1 MEVQTMNMRKKFPD
15 DFKAKVA
22 LAALKGDKT
31 TAELAS
37 EFQVH
42 ATQVNAWKAVLKE
55 RAQELFSGF
64 SSTHLTVKEQKD
76 TIEELYKNVGRMQVE
91 NNWLKKK
98 LNV

>member
-1 MEVQTMNMRKKFPD
+1 MAMRKKFPN

-31 TAELAS
+31 VAELES

-42 ATQVNAWKAVLKE
+42 ASQINAWKAALKE
-55 RAQELFSGF
+55 RATDVFSG
-64 SSTHLTVKEQKD
+64 SAGKSVKEYKD
-76 TIEELYKNVGRMQVE
+76 QIEELYNDIGRIQVE

-98 LNV
+98 LNF

>member
-1 MEVQTMNMRKKFPD
+1 MAMRKKFPD

-42 ATQVNAWKAVLKE
+42 PTQVNAWKAVLKD
-55 RAQELFSGF
+55 RASDVFSGSAGESVKEYKDRIEELFS
-64 SSTHLTVKEQKD
+64 D
-76 TIEELYKNVGRMQVE
+76 IGRIQVE

-98 LNV
+98 LNF

>member
-1 MEVQTMNMRKKFPD
+1 MGMRKKFPN

-31 TAELAS
+31 MAELAS

-42 ATQVNAWKAVLKE
+42 ASQINTWKAQLKE
-55 RAQELFSGF
+55 RAVDVFSG
-64 SSTHLTVKEQKD
+64 SAGVTVGEYKD
-76 TIEELYKNVGRMQVE
+76 KIEELYSDIGRIQVE

-98 LNV
+98 LNF

>member
-1 MEVQTMNMRKKFPD
+1 MGMRKKFPN

-31 TAELAS
+31 IAELES

-42 ATQVNAWKAVLKE
+42 ASQINAWKAALKD
-55 RAQELFSGF
+55 RAAEVFSGSAGKSVKEYKDRIEELFS
-64 SSTHLTVKEQKD
+64 D
-76 TIEELYKNVGRMQVE
+76 IGRIQVE

>member
-1 MEVQTMNMRKKFPD
+1 MVMRKKFPN

-31 TAELAS
+31 IAELES

-42 ATQVNAWKAVLKE
+42 ASQINTWKAQLKE
-55 RAQELFSGF
+55 RAAEVFSG
-64 SSTHLTVKEQKD
+64 SAGITAKEYKD
-76 TIEELYKNVGRMQVE
+76 QIEGLYSDIGRIQVE

-98 LNV
+98 LHI

>member
-1 MEVQTMNMRKKFPD
+1 MAMRKKFPD

-31 TAELAS
+31 TAELAG

-42 ATQVNAWKAVLKE
+42 TTQINTWKAVLKE
-55 RAQELFSGF
+55 RAPELFSGF
-64 SSTHLTVKEQKD
+64 SSTHETVKEQKD
-76 TIEELYKNVGRMQVE
+76 TIEELYKNVGKMQVE

>member
-1 MEVQTMNMRKKFPD
+1 MAMRKKFPD

-22 LAALKGDKT
+22 FAALKGDKT

-42 ATQVNAWKAVLKE
+42 TTQINAWKAVLKE
-55 RAQELFSGF
+55 RAAELFNG
-64 SSTHLTVKEQKD
+64 SSSAYETVKEQKD
-76 TIEELYKNVGRMQVE
+76 TIEELYKNVGKMQVE

>member
-1 MEVQTMNMRKKFPD
+1 MAMRKKFPD

-37 EFQVH
+37 EFEVH
-42 ATQVNAWKAVLKE
+42 TTQINAWKAVLKE
-55 RAQELFSGF
+55 RASELFSGF
-64 SSTHLTVKEQKD
+64 SSTHETVKEQKD
-76 TIEELYKNVGRMQVE
+76 TIEELYKNVGKMQVE

>member
-1 MEVQTMNMRKKFPD
+1 MAMRKKFPD

-31 TAELAS
+31 IAELAG
-37 EFQVH
+37 EFQIH
-42 ATQVNAWKAVLKE
+42 TTQINAWKAVLKE
-55 RAQELFSGF
+55 RASELFSG
-64 SSTHLTVKEQKD
+64 SSSAYEAVKEQKD